1 MLGIDLGSE
10 EWTPETIQCPPL
22 EHSKEEDAWDIGL
35 TELKGTLCVVQ
46 NIRHLGSLGGHY
58 VNIWLLMDPNKGIWV
73 KEYRIQTPGRILLS
87 TKPLDVFGDGTMLL
101 LLNVSWKAMD
111 AKSYFL
117 QFYNSS
123 TKDFTDFMEMAHGFN
138 GTMTHYTGSL
148 LS

>member
-1 MLGIDLGSE
+1 
-10 EWTPETIQCPPL
+10 
-22 EHSKEEDAWDIGL
+22 
-35 TELKGTLCVVQ
+35 
-46 NIRHLGSLGGHY
+46 
-58 VNIWLLMDPNKGIWV
+58 MDPNKSIWV
-73 KEYRIQTPGRILLS
+73 KKYRIHMPGRFLLS